1 MRATN
6 VNTANDAIVAAT
18 WNAPLTPPSSVPAS
32 ADVVVIGGGIIGVS
46 TAWFL
51 AKQGVDVVLCEKGH
65 IAGEQS
71 GRNWG
76 WVRVQGR
83 DTREIPMVLESL
95 RIWAGLKEEIGE
107 DVGFTRGG
115 CFFTANSEKQLEALG
130 AWVKTAQEFGID
142 TRLLSK
148 SELKKHLG
156 GAAIDWTGALYTA
169 SDGRAEPHKATPAIA
184 RAAERSGAAILTCC
198 AVRGVETS
206 GGRVSAV
213 VTEHGAI
220 KTGVVLCAAG
230 AWTSLF
236 CGSLGINV
244 PQLKVRGTVA
254 RTAPAENV
262 LNGNVFDDRLGIR
275 RRQDGGYSIAH
286 GSVLEHLVTPSS
298 FRYFRQF
305 IPALKEE
312 LRILRIS
319 FGREFFQEWRTPRS
333 WPLDRPSPF
342 EATRVLNPAPSK
354 RVLKGMRRN
363 LDTLFPQLASTP
375 IVESWAG
382 MIESSPD
389 IVPMIGAIDS
399 LPGFHIAT
407 GFSGHG
413 FGIGPG
419 AGKAIAAM
427 LMAQDSEIDLSA
439 FRLGRFFDGSPDRT
453 AGIHM
458 ICRAHCAERR

>member
-1 MRATN
+1 MK
-6 VNTANDAIVAAT
+6 AIDESLVASTWSGSLRPPEKIPAAT
-18 WNAPLTPPSSVPAS
+18 
-32 ADVVVIGGGIIGVS
+32 DVVVIGGGIVGVS

-51 AKQGVDVVLCEKGH
+51 VKQGVSVVLCEKGH

-83 DTREIPMVLESL
+83 DTREIPMMLESL
-95 RIWAGLKEEIGE
+95 RIWEGLEDEIGE

-115 CFFTANSEKQLEALG
+115 CFFTANSEKQLDELG
-130 AWVKTAQEFGID
+130 GWIETAQTYGID
-142 TRLLSK
+142 SRLLS
-148 SELKKHLG
+148 SSGLKKHIDG
-156 GAAIDWTGALYTA
+156 SAINWAGALYTET
-169 SDGRAEPHKATPAIA
+169 DGRAEPQKAAPALG
-184 RAAERSGAAILTCC
+184 RAAQRSGATILTSC
-198 AVRGVETS
+198 AVRGIEVS
-206 GGRVSAV
+206 GGSVSAV
-213 VTEHGAI
+213 VTEHGSI
-220 KTGVVLCAAG
+220 KTNVVLCAAG

-236 CGSLGINV
+236 CGALGINV

-275 RRQDGGYSIAH
+275 RRQDGGYTIAH
-286 GSVLEHLVTPSS
+286 GSVLEHPVTPSS
-298 FRYFRQF
+298 FRHFVKF
-305 IPALKEE
+305 IPALKQEFK
-312 LRILRIS
+312 ILRLS
-319 FGREFFQEWRTPRS
+319 FGRAFIEEWRTPKT
-333 WPLDRPSPF
+333 WALDGPSPF
-342 EATRVLNPAPSK
+342 EATRVLNPPPSES
-354 RVLKGMRRN
+354 VLKGIRRN
-363 LDTLFPQLASTP
+363 LDTVFPQLSTTP

-389 IVPMIGAIDS
+389 VVPIIDAIDS

-427 LMAQDSEIDLSA
+427 LTGKDSGIDISA
-439 FRLGRFFDGSPDRT
+439 LRLDRFFDGSPIRPQSS
-453 AGIHM
+453 I
-458 ICRAHCAERR
+458 

>member
-1 MRATN
+1 MKQPDQAT
-6 VNTANDAIVAAT
+6 VAAT
-18 WNAPLTPPSSVPAS
+18 WSGMLEPPSRVPEA
-32 ADVVVIGGGIIGVS
+32 ADVVIIGGGIVGVS

-51 AKQGVDVVLCEKGH
+51 AKHGIRVVLCEKGH

-83 DTREIPMVLESL
+83 DTREIPMALESL
-95 RIWAGLKEEIGE
+95 RIWAGLKDEIGE

-115 CFFTANSEKQLEALG
+115 CFFTANSEKQLEELG
-130 AWVKTAQEFGID
+130 DWVSTANDFGID
-142 TRLLSK
+142 TRLLSPA
-148 SELKKHLG
+148 ELRQQI
-156 GAAIDWTGALYTA
+156 GASAIDWAGALYTA
-169 SDGRAEPHKATPAIA
+169 SDGRAEPHKAAPAIA
-184 RAAERSGAAILTCC
+184 RAAARSGATVLTSC

-206 GGRVSAV
+206 GGGVSAV
-213 VTEHGAI
+213 VTEHGTIRTA
-220 KTGVVLCAAG
+220 VVLCAAG

-275 RRQDGGYSIAH
+275 RREDGGYTIAH
-286 GSVLEHLVTPSS
+286 GSVLEHPVTPAS
-298 FRYFRQF
+298 FRYFPKF
-305 IPALKEE
+305 IPALLQE
-312 LRILRIS
+312 LKIVRLS
-319 FGREFFQEWRTPRS
+319 FGREFVDEWRTPKK
-333 WPLDRPSPF
+333 WALDKPSPF
-342 EATRVLNPAPSK
+342 ESMRVLNPRPSA
-354 RVLKGMRRN
+354 RVLKAIRHN
-363 LDTLFPQLASTP
+363 VDSIFPQLTETP

-389 IVPMIGAIDS
+389 VVPIIGEIAS
-399 LPGFHIAT
+399 HPGFFVAT

-419 AGKAIAAM
+419 AGKAIAGM
-427 LMAQDSEIDLSA
+427 LTGDDSGIELSA
-439 FRLGRFFDGSPDRT
+439 FRLERFFDGTPIRPQSS
-453 AGIHM
+453 I
-458 ICRAHCAERR
+458 